1 MCFSI
6 CLQFSYRVSFTVFV
20 MLCQFTFF
28 RVASHPTT
36 VACTLEL
43 FRSTAMARVMDGV
56 ARTFR
61 DCGMLRFIDVVG
73 VKNVKLTGRSLLI
86 FSADVAGSESMTS
99 SATFFCVG
107 DYWN

>member
-1 MCFSI
+1 
-6 CLQFSYRVSFTVFV
+6 
-20 MLCQFTFF
+20 
-28 RVASHPTT
+28 
-36 VACTLEL
+36 
-43 FRSTAMARVMDGV
+43 MARVMDGV